1 MILNDFMF
9 STLTQRQL
17 FCCLLCK
24 FCLQKF
30 MQNLYKYDIK
40 LKKVDIMVNFYET
53 KQAAKILHLSPEVL
67 TRKCRNGE
75 ITYKRSGRKYLFAE
89 EDINK
94 FIISGGKHD

>member
-1 MILNDFMF
+1 MNIMLLIVYKLFYMILNDFMF

-17 FCCLLCK
+17 LCCLLCK
-24 FCLQKF
+24 FCLQK
-30 MQNLYKYDIK
+30 
-40 LKKVDIMVNFYET
+40 IMVNFYET

-94 FIISGGKHD
+94 FISAGGK

>member
-1 MILNDFMF
+1 
-9 STLTQRQL
+9 
-17 FCCLLCK
+17 
-24 FCLQKF
+24 

-53 KQAAKILHLSPEVL
+53 KQAAKILHLSPQAAKILHLSPQVL

-94 FIISGGKHD
+94 FIVSGGKHD